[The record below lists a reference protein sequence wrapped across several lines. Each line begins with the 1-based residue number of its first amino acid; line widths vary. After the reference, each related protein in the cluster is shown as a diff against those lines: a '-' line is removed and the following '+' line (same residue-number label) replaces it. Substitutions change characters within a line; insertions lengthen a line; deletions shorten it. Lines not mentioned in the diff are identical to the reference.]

1 MRRITILVVIAA
13 VLLGGGI
20 GAGYRIGYSMYM
32 PEIVRHVGTVNA
44 LTTEVTNM
52 VQLNSSLEQTITQKE
67 VFIQD
72 QESQISGLEAESANL
87 GTQIDSLEEQNVSLE
102 YDLDEAREEIGD
114 YKQQLSEKS
123 KNIINLGNR
132 LNEVLS
138 IDVPQYYKWNY
149 NGTRELNVAI
159 TLSSYVNYSEKSRAR
174 DVQGLVDMITE
185 SKSDPTIKALVNQLR
200 EIADTKRYN
209 DRQLADYVAS
219 FVQSM
224 PYTVDYETKGRDE
237 YPRYPVE
244 TLFERGGDCEDT
256 SVLIACLLDSLGIEV
271 ILLYFE
277 DAQHIAVGVD
287 VPLQY
292 GYYFEF
298 GDTNFWFL
306 ETTAEGW
313 RIGDIPPEFQ
323 RVKAIPYPMWL
334 KSG

>member
-1 MRRITILVVIAA
+1 MKRIIILVIIATA
-13 VLLGGGI
+13 LLGGGI
-20 GAGYRIGYSMYM
+20 GAGYRIGYAMYM
-32 PEIVRHVGTVNA
+32 PEIVRHVGTINN
-44 LTTEVTNM
+44 LTIDVTN
-52 VQLNSSLEQTITQKE
+52 LEQVKSNLDQTIVQKE
-67 VFIQD
+67 VFIQG
-72 QESQISGLEAESANL
+72 QKSQISGLEAESTDL
-87 GTQIDSLEEQNVSLE
+87 RIQISYLEEQYTGLE
-102 YDLDEAREEIGD
+102 SDLGEAREQIDD
-114 YKQQLSEKS
+114 YQQQLSEKS
-123 KNIINLGNR
+123 KNIISLGNR
-132 LNEVLS
+132 LEEVLS
-138 IDVPQYYKWNY
+138 VDVPQYYKWNY

-159 TLSSYVNYSEKSRAR
+159 TLSSYVNYSEKPRPR
-174 DVQGLVDMITE
+174 EIREYVDMVTE
-185 SKSDPTIKALVNQLR
+185 SKSDPSIKSLVSQLR

-224 PYTVDYETKGRDE
+224 PYTIDYDTKGRDE

-256 SVLIACLLDSLGIEV
+256 SILTACLLDSLGIEV
-271 ILLYFE
+271 ILLFME

-313 RIGDIPPEFQ
+313 RIGDMPPEL
-323 RVKAIPYPMWL
+323 RRINAVPYPMWF
-334 KSG
+334 